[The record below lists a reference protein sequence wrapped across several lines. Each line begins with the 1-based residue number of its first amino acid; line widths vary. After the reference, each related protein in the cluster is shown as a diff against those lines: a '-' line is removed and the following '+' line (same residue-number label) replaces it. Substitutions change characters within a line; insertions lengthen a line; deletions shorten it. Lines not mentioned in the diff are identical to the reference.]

1 MKGKLQILKTTLLK
15 LLSFDKFL
23 LANLVALLLNG
34 FPLVSS
40 IGMLR
45 NLPDADAVEEEP
57 NVPLPGNSLV
67 RQRNIEEDVN
77 DCTYFVFIQ
86 IS

>member
-23 LANLVALLLNG
+23 LANLVAFLLNG
-34 FPLVSS
+34 CPLVSS

-45 NLPDADAVEEEP
+45 NLPDVDAAEEEP

-67 RQRNIEEDVN
+67 RQRKIEEDVN
-77 DCTYFVFIQ
+77 DRTYFVFI
-86 IS
+86 